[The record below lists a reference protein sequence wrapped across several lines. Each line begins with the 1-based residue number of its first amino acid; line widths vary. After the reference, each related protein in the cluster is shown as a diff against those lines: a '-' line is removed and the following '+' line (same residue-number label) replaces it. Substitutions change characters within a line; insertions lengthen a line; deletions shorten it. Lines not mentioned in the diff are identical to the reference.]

1 MEPIRNFLRHKK
13 AAVKYYEAE
22 ATKIDYEKRVV
33 YINDDSPIKGD
44 INETE
49 VPFDMLVVGVGAE
62 DDSDNETFPSPMMGV
77 DNDDEEDDDLRAS
90 ITSAGY
96 ARVQAARNVRMR
108 QAQNRFGRFMRRGGP
123 RDSLD

>member
-1 MEPIRNFLRHKK
+1 MIWYTNVFSTLFK
-13 AAVKYYEAE
+13 
-22 ATKIDYEKRVV
+22 
-33 YINDDSPIKGD
+33 
-44 INETE
+44 
-49 VPFDMLVVGVGAE
+49 
-62 DDSDNETFPSPMMGV
+62 
-77 DNDDEEDDDLRAS
+77 RAS